1 MASELKP
8 LEASPRGEA
17 IVIPAWMTS
26 SNCIEHYRLGV
37 HWFHAGCLDRE
48 PGPLTEDY
56 LLRNL
61 KWMSQAGY
69 FKGKRDQWALEHL
82 SFIFG
87 MLSQQQ

>member
-37 HWFHAGCLDRE
+37 H
-48 PGPLTEDY
+48 
-56 LLRNL
+56 
-61 KWMSQAGY
+61 
-69 FKGKRDQWALEHL
+69 
-82 SFIFG
+82 
-87 MLSQQQ
+87 